1 MADTPLGAPIPVGV
15 INAQLDQKPALALAS
30 PEGQPQGAAFDDA
43 VNTSMRTADALM
55 LAPLKFG
62 LATMLAGAAL
72 ACNPFFATSGYKLP
86 SANAKPLNL
95 EIE

>member
-30 PEGQPQGAAFDDA
+30 PEGQPQGAAFDA
-43 VNTSMRTADALM
+43 INTSMRTADALM

-62 LATMLAGAAL
+62 LATMLAGAAV

-95 EIE
+95 ERE